1 MKSTRYQ
8 GGVELLNS
16 SLKRENSK
24 STTRLVVKK
33 KWGKSKEQIH
43 FPQPNNK
50 KKREKQQVK
59 AKILVC
65 SGKIPNIRTD

>member
-33 KWGKSKEQIH
+33 KSGENQKNKSTSPNQITKKNAK
-43 FPQPNNK
+43 NNK
-50 KKREKQQVK
+50 
-59 AKILVC
+59 
-65 SGKIPNIRTD
+65 

>member
-33 KWGKSKEQIH
+33 KSGENQKNKSTSPNQIT
-43 FPQPNNK
+43 K
-50 KKREKQQVK
+50 KTRKTTSKSQNT
-59 AKILVC
+59 
-65 SGKIPNIRTD
+65 GM